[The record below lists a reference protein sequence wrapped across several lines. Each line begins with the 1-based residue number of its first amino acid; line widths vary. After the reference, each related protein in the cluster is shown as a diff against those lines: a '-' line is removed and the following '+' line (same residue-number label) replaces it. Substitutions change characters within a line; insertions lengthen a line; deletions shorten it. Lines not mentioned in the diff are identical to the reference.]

1 MSKKIQISGLTFEL
15 FKLPMLKRLSL
26 DRKVGKM
33 LLPVFAGM
41 GDLSA
46 ADMAKAL
53 APDLSPEDAKVIE
66 EQLSE
71 KIDLGTI
78 AGAIGKALTELSDAE
93 FMKLAEDL
101 LSATSCTHPKYG
113 ATLLDSPEAIN
124 RVFEDASPIDVYN
137 LTIEVMRENKFTPFA
152 LSGDGGGILGTVGS
166 VVGTAATKKRGVK
179 LARSGS

>member
-152 LSGDGGGILGTVGS
+152 LSGDGVGILGTVGS
-166 VVGTAATKKRGVK
+166 VVGTAVTKKRGVK
-179 LARSGS
+179 LAK